1 MPLRA
6 RGLADRPGEP
16 YPAALRV
23 EWTRRESNPHPRH
36 ARPAS
41 SRWTTGPDSG
51 DDGNRTQ
58 PVRVRGGLATLAH
71 APPFELRRPDL
82 NRRRTAHETVLGPG
96 SSPLRSQYSRQDSN
110 LRSPGCEPGAVASG
124 PRECRVVP
132 AGFEPATSTM
142 SGWRA
147 LQAAPRDCRKAPETR
162 FLGENGFLLASR
174 AGRSRTCLK
183 PRIRRSPRRPVPG
196 PIERPVRDSNP
207 SRLFDKQVATPA
219 ASQGGQEC
227 PAGVAPAC
235 PPRQGGASAARPRT
249 RRART
254 EGVEPSASGLEPD
267 CSPGSTSFTSGRG
280 RIRTCKGWS
289 PRPPSKR
296 VPSAGWLAL
305 PDRRRLKAAG
315 YS

>member
-16 YPAALRV
+16 YPAALRAK
-23 EWTRRESNPHPRH
+23 WTRRESNPHCRH

-41 SRWTTGPDSG
+41 SRWTTGPESG

-82 NRRRTAHETVLGPG
+82 NRRGTAHETVLGPG
-96 SSPLRSQYSRQDSN
+96 SSPLRSQYSRQESN

-147 LQAAPRDCRKAPETR
+147 LRTAPRDCQSGRQESNLPRTAYQTVASPPGPRPDPAPCTGLEPVSPVRQTGRHTR
-162 FLGENGFLLASR
+162 CVTGRSRVSGGSRTRLSTAAGWCLGCSATDTPSKD
-174 AGRSRTCLK
+174 GRSRTLC
-183 PRIRRSPRRPVPG
+183 
-196 PIERPVRDSNP
+196 VR
-207 SRLFDKQVATPA
+207 V
-219 ASQGGQEC
+219 
-227 PAGVAPAC
+227 
-235 PPRQGGASAARPRT
+235 GA
-249 RRART
+249 
-254 EGVEPSASGLEPD
+254 
-267 CSPGSTSFTSGRG
+267 
-280 RIRTCKGWS
+280 
-289 PRPPSKR
+289 
-296 VPSAGWLAL
+296 
-305 PDRRRLKAAG
+305 
-315 YS
+315 